1 MNPAFYEFAADLM
14 LFSHALVVLFVVLG
28 LPLIMIGGWRD
39 WRWERNPY
47 FRWTHLT
54 LIGVVVLETWLDM
67 PCPLTVWERQLR
79 ELAGDA
85 SFQDGEF
92 ITYWVS
98 KLLFYTAPGW
108 VFDLIYTVFGALVV
122 ISWWVVRPRQFAK

>member
-1 MNPAFYEFAADLM
+1 M
-14 LFSHALVVLFVVLG
+14 LLSHALLVLFVVVS
-28 LPLIMIGGWRD
+28 LPLILIGGCRNWH
-39 WRWERNPY
+39 WVRNPW

-54 LIGVVVLETWLDM
+54 LIGVVVLETWLDI

>member
-1 MNPAFYEFAADLM
+1 MNPELYKLLANLM
-14 LFSHALVVLFVVLG
+14 LLSHALLVLFVVVS
-28 LPLIMIGGWRD
+28 LPLILIGGCRNWH
-39 WRWERNPY
+39 WVRNPW

-54 LIGVVVLETWLDM
+54 LIGVVVLETWLDI